1 MDLVKNG
8 TLSIVNIIRNMPYSG
23 TREEIQ
29 ISQIL
34 FLDCYFRQYIN
45 FECDLGNIDKRNL
58 YNSLNPIKIEKY

>member
-1 MDLVKNG
+1 MVNNMRTDDMDLVKNG

-34 FLDCYFRQYIN
+34 FLDCYFGIN
-45 FECDLGNIDKRNL
+45 LQ
-58 YNSLNPIKIEKY
+58 